1 MRPKR
6 DSFTPTPRKGGQTQP
21 APAAPAAQGW
31 TKQELLEVSDLSP
44 KTFDTIR
51 KAARVR
57 GPSHGG
63 LSWVFSLEEVNLLI
77 HRAESGS
84 FTERGPAAAVA
95 WRKLITEGPDQT
107 ADEDE

>member
-6 DSFTPTPRKGGQTQP
+6 DSFLPSNQ
-21 APAAPAAQGW
+21 AASHAQEHQGW
-31 TKQELLEVSDLSP
+31 TKQALMDAAELSP

-63 LSWVFSLEEVNLLI
+63 LSWVFSRADVEALVK
-77 HRAESGS
+77 RAESGTFS
-84 FTERGPAAAVA
+84 ERGPAAAAA
-95 WRKLITEGPDQT
+95 WRKLLAED
-107 ADEDE
+107 DE

>member
-6 DSFTPTPRKGGQTQP
+6 DSFTPSNQP
-21 APAAPAAQGW
+21 PSHSAESVGW
-31 TKQELLEVSDLSP
+31 TKQELMEASELSP

-63 LSWVFSLEEVNLLI
+63 LSWVFSRADVEALI
-77 HRAESGS
+77 QRAESGT
-84 FTERGPAAAVA
+84 FTERGPPAAAA
-95 WRKLITEGPDQT
+95 WRKLLAGE
-107 ADEDE
+107 AE